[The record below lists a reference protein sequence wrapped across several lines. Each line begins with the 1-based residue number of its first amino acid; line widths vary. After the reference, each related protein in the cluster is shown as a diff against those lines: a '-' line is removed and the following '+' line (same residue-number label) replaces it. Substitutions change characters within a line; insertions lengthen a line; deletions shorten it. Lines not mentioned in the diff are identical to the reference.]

1 MPRGR
6 LFTYNLRMR
15 LTKLSLD
22 SLPILR
28 MESDFLRLDISPYT
42 GGRILSLYHKLLRQE
57 LLWRNEALPLR
68 VSRPGEPYDPNFW
81 GGIDEVIPGDLPEQ
95 ILGLDNPDH
104 GELWTL
110 PLDLNI
116 GGNVVSLEGTL
127 PIWGLQYRKRIFLRS
142 DGPWVDLYYHI
153 HNPTAERRCFLW
165 KLHAAVQIAPG
176 DRILCPAEWAV
187 AADPQW
193 SRWKEERPFQWPIVE
208 GQRADVIPAPDGT
221 TDFLFLYGLREGR
234 LSLLRPSCGCQLS
247 IAFDPQVFPYVC
259 YFASYGG
266 FDGHYTAVLEPATAM
281 PLSVNEAARLGQC
294 SVLGPGESLNTQVS
308 LYAGPLR
315 ASSMEMQQD

>member
-1 MPRGR
+1 MIIHDD
-6 LFTYNLRMR
+6 
-15 LTKLSLD
+15 LTLD

-28 MESDFLRLDISPYT
+28 LETDLLRVDIASQI
-42 GGRILSLYHKLLRQE
+42 GGRILSIYHKE
-57 LLWRNEALPLR
+57 LGREFLWKNEGLPLR
-68 VSRPGEPYDPNFW
+68 TSQPGDPYDPNFW
-81 GGIDEVIPGDLPEQ
+81 GGIDEVIPGDLPEV
-95 ILGLDNPDH
+95 IAGLSSPDH

-110 PLDLNI
+110 PLESGIEGDTLL
-116 GGNVVSLEGTL
+116 LEGTL
-127 PIWGLQYRKRIFLRS
+127 PRWGLHYQKRVSLRADSPWIDLDYR
-142 DGPWVDLYYHI
+142 I
-153 HNPTAERRCFLW
+153 HNATAERRTFLW

-176 DRILCPAEWAV
+176 DRIGCPAEWAV

-193 SRWKEERPFQWPIVE
+193 SRWKDQQPFHWPMVE

-221 TDFLFLYGLREGR
+221 TDFLFLYGLREGW
-234 LSLLRPSCGCQLS
+234 LSLLQPAQGIALPGCEFS

-294 SVLGPGESLNTQVS
+294 SVLAPGESLTTRVS
-308 LYAGPLR
+308 LYAGPPR
-315 ASSMEMQQD
+315 SGSTEMQQD

>member
-1 MPRGR
+1 MIIRDD
-6 LFTYNLRMR
+6 
-15 LTKLSLD
+15 LTLD

-28 MESDFLRLDISPYT
+28 LETDLLRVDLSPRT
-42 GGRILSLYHKLLRQE
+42 GGRILSIYHKELRRE
-57 LLWRNEALPLR
+57 FLWKNEGLPLR
-68 VSRPGEPYDPNFW
+68 NSQPGDPYDPNFW
-81 GGIDEVIPGDLPEQ
+81 GGIDEVVPGDIPER
-95 ILGLDNPDH
+95 IGNLDSPDH

-110 PLDLNI
+110 PLEAQIEGDSVL
-116 GGNVVSLEGTL
+116 LEGTL
-127 PIWGLQYRKRIFLRS
+127 PRWGLHYQKRVSLRPNA
-142 DGPWVDLYYHI
+142 PWVGLDYHI
-153 HNPTAERRCFLW
+153 HNPTAERRAFLW

-176 DRILCPAEWAV
+176 DRISCPADWAV

-193 SRWKEERPFQWPIVE
+193 SRWTEIRPFRWPIVE
-208 GQRADVIPAPDGT
+208 GQRADLIPAPDGT

-234 LSLLRPSCGCQLS
+234 LSLLRHSLGCELS

-294 SVLGPGESLNTQVS
+294 SVLGPGESLTTRVS
-308 LYAGPLR
+308 IYAGPLR
-315 ASSMEMQQD
+315 ADSTEMQQD